1 MEERLTV
8 RIGANLSEFERKMS
22 QMQSKMDSV
31 GKNMSSIGS
40 SMTKYITAPAAGAV
54 AAAASIT
61 AAFGWKRLVGLDS
74 AQAQLKGLGYEIKDV
89 ERISEQVNNAVQGTT
104 MTMAEGTSI
113 AAGALAAGVD
123 EGEELEAYIKA
134 VGNAAVG
141 SGRDVGEMAS
151 IFNRVQGS
159 GKLMTQEL
167 NMIEDGMPGFAQA
180 MADSLGVGMEEFRKM
195 VTAGEVTSEQ
205 FLDVMD
211 DFAGDMSEAYANSWE
226 GMVSNT
232 KAWVGILGQNLLSG
246 VFEQSK
252 DSIGEFMELLKSDAA
267 QEWATEMGAKI
278 SDGFGRII
286 NTVKSVVTWW
296 NSLSSTT
303 QKVIG
308 TLAGLTVAAGP
319 VLLVIGKMIMFVG
332 GVTSA
337 FAPLL
342 DSISKAGG
350 LLKWLAPLFGALTS
364 PITLTIAGIAALG
377 AGFVIAYNKSE
388 TFRNFVDG
396 IKDKFMTAIEW
407 IGQFK
412 DGIIGLFKD
421 DGAQGVDILT
431 SIGISQEM
439 ADKLWEFTGYFIEF
453 YHNVKEWIDKVKT
466 TISGIFEMFK
476 GNTDGAIDLLRS
488 IGMSDETIE
497 TIYGYVGSIQR
508 TFYEMKFKIQES
520 LAGVKDFFVS
530 VFEDIKA
537 WWDADGALIFDA
549 MGTVVKNVFEGI
561 KIAVGFALDFVVDLF
576 NRFAPIVEG
585 IWGVLWPTIQFV
597 AETVWEKIKLV
608 IGVAM
613 DLIQGIISGVAA
625 IIEGDWERFG
635 EILKETALSIWNRV
649 TEYFGAMK
657 DNALTLFSE
666 LFSGAGT
673 WFSNLW
679 TTIVEKVTSI
689 KDNVVTKFTELK
701 DGAINRITG
710 MYNSVVTW
718 FQNLWTNMTNKAMK
732 LKDTVVQ
739 RFTELKDNVVSRIA
753 GMYGSVTGW
762 FQNLWSNVT
771 SKVEELK
778 NNVVTKFTNM
788 KDNAVAGVKA
798 LFDGASNWFQQTKDK
813 AVETFDNM
821 VEGAKALPGRIGD
834 AVKNMA
840 HKAVEGI
847 ASLGKSMGEKLES
860 VVNGV
865 IGGLNKVL
873 SAIGVDE
880 IGTISIN
887 TGGSAV
893 TTGAAGML
901 KRFSTG
907 TRNGSIAENMLGIVN
922 DIGPGNG
929 RGGAVQELI
938 QRDGE
943 LFAPRGRNAVV
954 PLEKGD
960 RIFNGAETQSLMSS
974 GIIPRFSRGTGSE
987 GGNTGDSKGLLG
999 TLKDVAENVWDYIT
1013 NPGKAFDAIMSA
1025 VTPDFSGMTGFAG
1038 SFLKG
1043 GFNMLTGG
1051 VKDFITKIFK
1061 ENEGALGSG
1070 KGAHFMSFPMTTPYS
1085 PNKAVPGYPTSFNGG
1100 RHYGIDYGTP
1110 IGTPVH
1116 ATTGGVVSRLSNL
1129 GGGLVAKL
1137 KNGNLTQFFMHLSE
1151 IVKTGSV
1158 KAGDLI
1164 ARTGNSGKWTT
1175 GPHIHWQAQQGS
1187 DIMNRNT
1194 INPSRVIG
1202 HANGGIFRDRH
1213 IAEINE
1219 EGPEAIIPL
1228 SAKRRGRANSLYDS
1242 VGKAIGRDDGAKET
1256 NRLLIEQNRLLKS
1269 IYNKDTNIYMDE
1281 QKVGGIL
1288 DEISATNASLQ
1299 MF

>member
-8 RIGANLSEFERKMS
+8 RIGANLSDFERKMS
-22 QMQSKMDSV
+22 QMQNKIGDLSSKMQSV
-31 GKNMSSIGS
+31 GKG
-40 SMTKYITAPAAGAV
+40 MTAGLTLPVAGAV
-54 AAAASIT
+54 AASIKSFANLEQAVGGVETLFKGSADAVIANSETAYKRAGVSGVDYMENVTSFSATLLQGLEGDTVAAAK
-61 AAFGWKRLVGLDS
+61 AADMAMVDMSDNANKFGTDIGSVQDAYQGFAKDNYTMLDN
-74 AQAQLKGLGYEIKDV
+74 LKLGYGGTAGEMARLINESGVLGDSMEVTAETVKDV
-89 ERISEQVNNAVQGTT
+89 PFHTMVEAIHEVQTEMGVTGTT
-104 MTMAEGTSI
+104 MKEAEETVSGSFGMMK
-113 AAGALAAGVD
+113 ASFQDLAAGFGQ
-123 EGEELEAYIKA
+123 EGANI
-134 VGNAAVG
+134 
-141 SGRDVGEMAS
+141 EML
-151 IFNRVQGS
+151 F
-159 GKLMTQEL
+159 
-167 NMIEDGMPGFAQA
+167 
-180 MADSLGVGMEEFRKM
+180 
-195 VTAGEVTSEQ
+195 
-205 FLDVMD
+205 
-211 DFAGDMSEAYANSWE
+211 
-226 GMVSNT
+226 SN
-232 KAWVGILGQNLLSG
+232 
-246 VFEQSK
+246 
-252 DSIGEFMELLKSDAA
+252 LKS
-267 QEWATEMGAKI
+267 
-278 SDGFGRII
+278 
-286 NTVKSVVTWW
+286 SVVTFADNIKRVLGDMWDNLPIAGW
-296 NSLSSTT
+296 
-303 QKVIG
+303 QKWLGVV
-308 TLAGLTVAAGP
+308 AVAAGP
-319 VLLVIGKMIMFVG
+319 VLMVVGKIVQ
-332 GVTSA
+332 V
-337 FAPLL
+337 FA
-342 DSISKAGG
+342 S
-350 LLKWLAPLFGALTS
+350 LAPIVKIAGLALGALTS
-364 PITLTIAGIAALG
+364 PIGLVVAGIAALG

-439 ADKLWEFTGYFIEF
+439 ADKLWEFTGHFIEF
-453 YHNVKEWIDKVKT
+453 YWNVKEQIDKVKT
-466 TISGIFEMFK
+466 TISGIFEAFRGDK
-476 GNTDGAIDLLRS
+476 VTATELLSS
-488 IGMSDETIE
+488 IGLSEDTITMIFDSVE
-497 TIYGYVGSIQR
+497 SIKTIFRDMKTAVGNIF
-508 TFYEMKFKIQES
+508 TGI
-520 LAGVKDFFVS
+520 KDFIVGAFTDV
-530 VFEDIKA
+530 KT
-537 WWDADGALIFDA
+537 WWDSDGALIFDA
-549 MGTVVKNVFEGI
+549 MGTVVSKVFEI
-561 KIAVGFALDFVVDLF
+561 ITFVVETALAVVVDLF

-585 IWGVLWPTIQFV
+585 IWGVLWPTMEYLVKNTWSTIQFV
-597 AETVWEKIKLV
+597 
-608 IGVAM
+608 IGTAM

-718 FQNLWTNMTNKAMK
+718 FQNLWTNITNKAMN

-798 LFDGASNWFQQTKDK
+798 LFDGASEWFQETKEK

-821 VEGAKALPGRIGD
+821 VEGAKALPGRIGE
-834 AVKNMA
+834 AIKNMA

-847 ASLGKSMGEKLES
+847 TSLGKSMGDKLES

-887 TGGSAV
+887 TGGGAA
-893 TTGAAGML
+893 TTGAAGL
-901 KRFSTG
+901 LRRFSTG
-907 TRNGSIAENMLGIVN
+907 TQNGTIAENMLGMVN
-922 DIGPGNG
+922 DRGPGNG
-929 RGGAVQELI
+929 RGGATQELI
-938 QRDGE
+938 QRDGQ
-943 LFAPRGRNAVV
+943 LFAPRGKNAIV
-954 PLEKGD
+954 PLKKGD

-974 GIIPRFSRGTGSE
+974 GIIPSFSQGTGAE

-1013 NPGKAFDAIMSA
+1013 NPGKAFEAIMSA

>member
-1 MEERLTV
+1 MARLINESGVLGDSMEVTAETV
-8 RIGANLSEFERKMS
+8 
-22 QMQSKMDSV
+22 
-31 GKNMSSIGS
+31 
-40 SMTKYITAPAAGAV
+40 
-54 AAAASIT
+54 
-61 AAFGWKRLVGLDS
+61 
-74 AQAQLKGLGYEIKDV
+74 KDV
-89 ERISEQVNNAVQGTT
+89 PFHTMVEAIHEVQTEMGVTGTT
-104 MTMAEGTSI
+104 MKEAEETVSGSFGMMK
-113 AAGALAAGVD
+113 ASFQDLAAGFGQ
-123 EGEELEAYIKA
+123 EGANI
-134 VGNAAVG
+134 
-141 SGRDVGEMAS
+141 EML
-151 IFNRVQGS
+151 F
-159 GKLMTQEL
+159 
-167 NMIEDGMPGFAQA
+167 
-180 MADSLGVGMEEFRKM
+180 
-195 VTAGEVTSEQ
+195 
-205 FLDVMD
+205 
-211 DFAGDMSEAYANSWE
+211 
-226 GMVSNT
+226 SN
-232 KAWVGILGQNLLSG
+232 
-246 VFEQSK
+246 
-252 DSIGEFMELLKSDAA
+252 LKS
-267 QEWATEMGAKI
+267 
-278 SDGFGRII
+278 
-286 NTVKSVVTWW
+286 SVVTFADNIKRVLGDMWDNLPIAGW
-296 NSLSSTT
+296 
-303 QKVIG
+303 QKWLGVVAI
-308 TLAGLTVAAGP
+308 AAGP
-319 VLLVIGKMIMFVG
+319 VLMVVGKIVQ
-332 GVTSA
+332 V
-337 FAPLL
+337 FA
-342 DSISKAGG
+342 S
-350 LLKWLAPLFGALTS
+350 LAPLVKIAGLALGALTS
-364 PITLTIAGIAALG
+364 PIGLVVAGIAALG

-421 DGAQGVDILT
+421 DGVQGVDILT

-439 ADKLWEFTGYFIEF
+439 ADKLWEFTGHFIEF
-453 YHNVKEWIDKVKT
+453 YWNVKEQIDKV
-466 TISGIFEMFK
+466 IGVIGGIAEMFK
-476 GNTDGAIDLLRS
+476 GDWMDGRTMLSKVGLDDEQVLAVENGVLAIRKFFHDLRQGIGEALSGLKEFFIEQFEGIRSWWVSDGA
-488 IGMSDETIE
+488 M
-497 TIYGYVGSIQR
+497 
-508 TFYEMKFKIQES
+508 
-520 LAGVKDFFVS
+520 
-530 VFEDIKA
+530 
-537 WWDADGALIFDA
+537 IFDA
-549 MGTVVKNVFEGI
+549 INITVAKVFEI
-561 KIAVGFALDFVVDLF
+561 IMATIQFALNFVVELF
-576 NRFAPIVEG
+576 NTFAPIVMG
-585 IWGVLWPTIQFV
+585 IWNLLWPTLQAV
-597 AETVWEKIKLV
+597 ASSAWEGIKLV
-608 IGVAM
+608 IGTAM
-613 DLIQGIISGVAA
+613 DLIQGVISLVSAV
-625 IIEGDWERFG
+625 ITGDWEAFG
-635 EILKETALSIWNRV
+635 ETLKTTALSIWERV
-649 TEYFGAMK
+649 IEFFGAMK
-657 DNALTLFSE
+657 ENSLTLFTE
-666 LFSGAGT
+666 LAGGA
-673 WFSNLW
+673 
-679 TTIVEKVTSI
+679 IA
-689 KDNVVTKFTELK
+689 KFIELK
-701 DGAINRITG
+701 DNAILKVIEMKDSIIAWFVNLYETTVARVTLLKDMVVLGFTQLKDNAVSRITE
-710 MYNSVVTW
+710 MYNSIVTW
-718 FQNLWTNMTNKAMK
+718 FLNLWTNVTTRVIS
-732 LKDTVVQ
+732 LKDSVVA

-798 LFDGASNWFQQTKDK
+798 LFDGASEWFKETKEK

-821 VEGAKALPGRIGD
+821 VEGAKALPGRIGE
-834 AVKNMA
+834 AIKNMA

-847 ASLGKSMGEKLES
+847 TSLGKSMGDKLES

-887 TGGSAV
+887 TGGGAT
-893 TTGAAGML
+893 TTGAAGL
-901 KRFSTG
+901 LRRFSTG
-907 TRNGSIAENMLGIVN
+907 TQNGTIAENMLGIVN

-938 QRDGE
+938 QRDGQ
-943 LFAPRGRNAVV
+943 LFAPRGKNAIV
-954 PLEKGD
+954 PLKKGD

-1228 SAKRRGRANSLYDS
+1228 SAKRRSRANTLYDNVGRAL
-1242 VGKAIGRDDGAKET
+1242 GRDKENEET
-1256 NRLLIEQNRLLKS
+1256 NALLREQNRTLKELL
-1269 IYNKDTNIYMDE
+1269 NKPIDIYMDSE
-1281 QKVGGIL
+1281 KVGGSL
-1288 DEISATNASLQ
+1288 DELAAVQQALR
-1299 MF
+1299 F

>member
-1 MEERLTV
+1 MARLINESGVLGDSMEVTAETV
-8 RIGANLSEFERKMS
+8 
-22 QMQSKMDSV
+22 
-31 GKNMSSIGS
+31 
-40 SMTKYITAPAAGAV
+40 
-54 AAAASIT
+54 
-61 AAFGWKRLVGLDS
+61 
-74 AQAQLKGLGYEIKDV
+74 KDV
-89 ERISEQVNNAVQGTT
+89 PFHTMVEAIHEVQTEMGVTGTT
-104 MTMAEGTSI
+104 MKEAEETVSGSFGMMK
-113 AAGALAAGVD
+113 ASFQDLAAGFGQ
-123 EGEELEAYIKA
+123 EGANI
-134 VGNAAVG
+134 
-141 SGRDVGEMAS
+141 EML
-151 IFNRVQGS
+151 F
-159 GKLMTQEL
+159 
-167 NMIEDGMPGFAQA
+167 
-180 MADSLGVGMEEFRKM
+180 
-195 VTAGEVTSEQ
+195 
-205 FLDVMD
+205 
-211 DFAGDMSEAYANSWE
+211 
-226 GMVSNT
+226 SN
-232 KAWVGILGQNLLSG
+232 
-246 VFEQSK
+246 
-252 DSIGEFMELLKSDAA
+252 LKS
-267 QEWATEMGAKI
+267 
-278 SDGFGRII
+278 
-286 NTVKSVVTWW
+286 SVVTFADNIKRVLGDMWDNLPIAGW
-296 NSLSSTT
+296 
-303 QKVIG
+303 QKWLGVV
-308 TLAGLTVAAGP
+308 AVAAGP
-319 VLLVIGKMIMFVG
+319 VLLVMGKMIMFVG

-337 FAPLL
+337 LAPLL

-364 PITLTIAGIAALG
+364 PITLTIAAIAALG

-396 IKDKFMTAIEW
+396 IKDRFLTAIEW
-407 IGQFK
+407 IGNFK

-421 DGAQGVDILT
+421 DGAEGVDILT

-439 ADKLWEFTGYFIEF
+439 ADKLWEFTGHFIEF
-453 YHNVKEWIDKVKT
+453 YWNVKEQIDKV
-466 TISGIFEMFK
+466 IGVIGGIAEMFK
-476 GNTDGAIDLLRS
+476 GDWMDGRTMLSKVGLDDEQVLAVENGVLAIRKFFHDLRQG
-488 IGMSDETIE
+488 IGEALS
-497 TIYGYVGSIQR
+497 
-508 TFYEMKFKIQES
+508 
-520 LAGVKDFFVS
+520 GVKEFFI
-530 VFEDIKA
+530 EQ
-537 WWDADGALIFDA
+537 
-549 MGTVVKNVFEGI
+549 FEGI
-561 KIAVGFALDFVVDLF
+561 RSWWDSDGAMIFEAINITVAKVFEIIMATIDFALNFVVELF
-576 NRFAPIVEG
+576 NTFAPIVMG
-585 IWGVLWPTIQFV
+585 IWNLLWPTLQAV
-597 AETVWEKIKLV
+597 ASSAWEGIKLV
-608 IGVAM
+608 IGTAM
-613 DLIQGIISGVAA
+613 DLIQGIISLVSAV
-625 IIEGDWERFG
+625 ITGDWEAFG
-635 EILKETALSIWNRV
+635 ETLKTTALSIWERV
-649 TEYFGAMK
+649 IEFFGAMK
-657 DNALTLFSE
+657 ENSLTLFTE
-666 LFSGAGT
+666 LAGGA
-673 WFSNLW
+673 
-679 TTIVEKVTSI
+679 IA
-689 KDNVVTKFTELK
+689 KFIELK
-701 DGAINRITG
+701 DNAILKVIEMKDSIIAWFVNLYETTVARVTLLKDMVVLGFTQLKDNAVSRITE
-710 MYNSVVTW
+710 MYNSIVTW
-718 FQNLWTNMTNKAMK
+718 FLNLWTNVTTRVTN
-732 LKDTVVQ
+732 LKDNVVQ

-788 KDNAVAGVKA
+788 KDNAVAGVKS
-798 LFDGASNWFQQTKDK
+798 LYDGAVDWFQKTKDNAK
-813 AVETFDNM
+813 ETFDNM
-821 VEGAKALPGRIGD
+821 VEGAKALPGRIGE
-834 AVKNMA
+834 AIKNMA

-847 ASLGKSMGEKLES
+847 TSLGKSMGDKLES

-887 TGGSAV
+887 TGGGAA
-893 TTGAAGML
+893 TTGAAGL
-901 KRFSTG
+901 LRRFSTG
-907 TRNGSIAENMLGIVN
+907 TRNGAIAEDMLGIVN

-938 QRDGE
+938 QRDGQ

-987 GGNTGDSKGLLG
+987 GGNTGESKGLLG

-1242 VGKAIGRDDGAKET
+1242 VGKAIGRDDGQQFRTMIDNQQKQIERMDKTINVLLGIEDKTGFDPAKA
-1256 NRLLIEQNRLLKS
+1256 QKS
-1269 IYNKDTNIYMDE
+1269 INKHNNRRTIM
-1281 QKVGGIL
+1281 
-1288 DEISATNASLQ
+1288 T
-1299 MF
+1299 

>member
-8 RIGANLSEFERKMS
+8 RIGANLSDFERKMS
-22 QMQSKMDSV
+22 QMQNKIGDLSSKMQSV
-31 GKNMSSIGS
+31 GKG
-40 SMTKYITAPAAGAV
+40 MTAGLTLPVAGAV
-54 AAAASIT
+54 AASIKSFANLEQAVGGVETLFKGSADAVIANSETAYKRAGVSGVDYMENVTSFSATLLQGLEGDTVAAAK
-61 AAFGWKRLVGLDS
+61 AADMAMVDMSDNANKFGTDIGSVQDAYQGFAKDNYTMLDN
-74 AQAQLKGLGYEIKDV
+74 LKLGYGGTAGEMARLINESGVLGDSMEVTAETVKDV
-89 ERISEQVNNAVQGTT
+89 PFHTMVEAIHEVQTEMGVTGTT
-104 MTMAEGTSI
+104 MKEAEETVSGSFGMMK
-113 AAGALAAGVD
+113 ASFQDLAAGFGQ
-123 EGEELEAYIKA
+123 EGANI
-134 VGNAAVG
+134 
-141 SGRDVGEMAS
+141 EML
-151 IFNRVQGS
+151 F
-159 GKLMTQEL
+159 
-167 NMIEDGMPGFAQA
+167 
-180 MADSLGVGMEEFRKM
+180 
-195 VTAGEVTSEQ
+195 
-205 FLDVMD
+205 
-211 DFAGDMSEAYANSWE
+211 
-226 GMVSNT
+226 SN
-232 KAWVGILGQNLLSG
+232 
-246 VFEQSK
+246 
-252 DSIGEFMELLKSDAA
+252 LKS
-267 QEWATEMGAKI
+267 
-278 SDGFGRII
+278 
-286 NTVKSVVTWW
+286 SVVTFADNIKRVLGDMWDNLPIAGW
-296 NSLSSTT
+296 
-303 QKVIG
+303 QKWLGVV
-308 TLAGLTVAAGP
+308 AVAAGP
-319 VLLVIGKMIMFVG
+319 VLMVVGKIVQ
-332 GVTSA
+332 V
-337 FAPLL
+337 FA
-342 DSISKAGG
+342 S
-350 LLKWLAPLFGALTS
+350 LAPIVKIAGLALGALTS
-364 PITLTIAGIAALG
+364 PIGLVVAGIAALG

-439 ADKLWEFTGYFIEF
+439 ADKLWEFTGHFIEF
-453 YHNVKEWIDKVKT
+453 YWNVKEQIDKVKT
-466 TISGIFEMFK
+466 TISGIFEAFRGDK
-476 GNTDGAIDLLRS
+476 VTATELLSS
-488 IGMSDETIE
+488 IGLSEDTITMIFDSVE
-497 TIYGYVGSIQR
+497 SIKTIFRDMKTAVGNIF
-508 TFYEMKFKIQES
+508 TGI
-520 LAGVKDFFVS
+520 KDFIVGAFTDV
-530 VFEDIKA
+530 KT
-537 WWDADGALIFDA
+537 WWDSDGALIFDA
-549 MGTVVKNVFEGI
+549 MGTVVSKVFEI
-561 KIAVGFALDFVVDLF
+561 ITFVVETALAVVVDLF

-585 IWGVLWPTIQFV
+585 IWGVLWPTMEYLVKNTWSTIQFV
-597 AETVWEKIKLV
+597 
-608 IGVAM
+608 IGTAM
-613 DLIQGIISGVAA
+613 DLIQGIISGVSA

-718 FQNLWTNMTNKAMK
+718 FQNLWTNITNKAMN

-798 LFDGASNWFQQTKDK
+798 LFDGASEWFQETKEK

-821 VEGAKALPGRIGD
+821 VEGAKALPGRIGE
-834 AVKNMA
+834 AIKNMA

-847 ASLGKSMGEKLES
+847 TSLGKSMGDKLES

-999 TLKDVAENVWDYIT
+999 TLKDVAENVWDYIS

-1242 VGKAIGRDDGAKET
+1242 VGKAIGRDDGQQFRTMIDNQQKQIERMDKTINVLLGIEDKTGITENDIGIANDKYNARQT
-1256 NRLLIEQNRLLKS
+1256 SKRGATTGRLN
-1269 IYNKDTNIYMDE
+1269 Y
-1281 QKVGGIL
+1281 V
-1288 DEISATNASLQ
+1288 
-1299 MF
+1299 